1 MIVFE
6 QTSRFSLTLL
16 LILTH
21 GLLLSDISLSCLIR
35 KLTSCYSLHLSC
47 YTSSHIHLNVIN
59 NENLFLF
66 LRWQCLPMTIC
77 FPICCSSSS
86 ALEIFSEFIYRRG
99 TFFLHSKHYF
109 NLTAGQAEKAE
120 RKRGKFN

>member
-21 GLLLSDISLSCLIR
+21 GLLLSDISKLLIR
-35 KLTSCYSLHLSC
+35 KLTSCYSLHLRC

-66 LRWQCLPMTIC
+66 LRWQCLLMTIC
-77 FPICCSSSS
+77 FPICSSSS
-86 ALEIFSEFIYRRG
+86 ALEIFSKFIYRTG
-99 TFFLHSKHYF
+99 WFFPIQNIILTLLHAK
-109 NLTAGQAEKAE
+109 Q
-120 RKRGKFN
+120 RKLGEKFN